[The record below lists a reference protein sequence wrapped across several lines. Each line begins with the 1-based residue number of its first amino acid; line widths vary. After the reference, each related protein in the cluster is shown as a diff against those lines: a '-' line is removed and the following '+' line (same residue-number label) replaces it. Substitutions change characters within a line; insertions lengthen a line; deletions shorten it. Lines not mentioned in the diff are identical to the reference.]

1 MAASTRL
8 YTCYSATCQLLD
20 CRPSTRNWIFERH
33 SIRQRR
39 SNPLWR
45 LQDTARFSHP
55 CLDIPEGKLGWI
67 LGRRFECAM
76 FASLVAEQVGQYGR
90 YRERGTNDI

>member
-1 MAASTRL
+1 M
-8 YTCYSATCQLLD
+8 
-20 CRPSTRNWIFERH
+20 
-33 SIRQRR
+33 RQMR
-39 SNPLWR
+39 SKSLWR
-45 LQDTARFSHP
+45 LQLAHVSQYP

-90 YRERGTNDI
+90 YRERGTNHI